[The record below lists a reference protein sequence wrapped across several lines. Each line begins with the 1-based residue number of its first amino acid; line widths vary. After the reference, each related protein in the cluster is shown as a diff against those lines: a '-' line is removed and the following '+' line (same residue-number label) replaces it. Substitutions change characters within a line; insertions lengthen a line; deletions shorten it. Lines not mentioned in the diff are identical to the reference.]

1 VKIDPKEIER
11 IIDDLET
18 KQSQLNPNV
27 AKAGFTT
34 AYKELG
40 QYEAYDYCIALLRQ
54 VTGD

>member
-1 VKIDPKEIER
+1 MKIDKSEIER

-18 KQSQLNPNV
+18 KQSQLTPNV

-40 QYEAYDYCIALLRQ
+40 QYEAFDYCIALLRQ
-54 VTGD
+54 VTE